1 MATPAALNAPGLGE
15 SQRSILEALKR
26 RGSATT
32 PWLAAELG
40 LNVETV
46 RAHLRT
52 LLGHGLVRRGP
63 GVRSGPGRPETVFG
77 LTSAAEALFPRR
89 EGEVLQAL
97 TSYLAQA
104 GQQELLSEF
113 YRGYIGARREAALAR
128 VAHLEGRA
136 RLDEVARILSEL
148 GYMAHVEDTAEGPM
162 LRLCHCPVRGLVEVS
177 MVPCRA
183 EVGFV
188 TELLGEKL
196 TRVSYIPSGHAACSY
211 RAGARP

>member
-1 MATPAALNAPGLGE
+1 MLNSLNAPGLGD
-15 SQRSILEALKR
+15 SQQAILTALKR

-32 PWLAAELG
+32 PLLAAELG

-63 GVRSGPGRPETVFG
+63 SVRSGPGRPETVFG
-77 LTSAAEALFPRR
+77 LTSQAEALFPRR

-97 TSYLAQA
+97 TSYLAEA
-104 GQQELLSEF
+104 GQQELLGDF
-113 YRGYIGARREAALAR
+113 YRGWIGTRREQALAR
-128 VAHLEGRA
+128 VAHLEGGE
-136 RLDEVARILSEL
+136 RLAEVARILSEL
-148 GYMAHVEDTAEGPM
+148 GYMAHVEETADGPM
-162 LRLCHCPVRGLVEVS
+162 LRLCHCPVRELVEVT
-177 MVPCRA
+177 MVPCRE

-196 TRVSYIPSGHAACSY
+196 TRVSYIPSGHASCSY
-211 RAGARP
+211 RAGRP